1 VILKNFINL
10 FNLNSLLL
18 FILFIYLINNFLI
31 LTQIRKKFLLLLPII
46 LLISGIGFYYNL
58 DGLVMMFLV
67 SELSVILIFIVMFSQ
82 LFNYNYEKI
91 HHNNMYLLIIIFI
104 LNFNYYEYN
113 LLKYNNYYSYYNIV
127 LNDFYYIYNT
137 YFEKQILITVLIT
150 LIITFYSI
158 FFILLYFNLKK
169 NLYNNKNIKKNL
181 YLLRKQNIIHQ
192 SNYNTKIRFFKN

>member
-1 VILKNFINL
+1 MILKNFINL
-10 FNLNSLLL
+10 FNLNSLFL
-18 FILFIYLINNFLI
+18 FIIFIYLINSFLI
-31 LTQIRKKFLLLLPII
+31 LNQIRKKFLLLLPII

-82 LFNYNYEKI
+82 LFNYNYEKTTQ
-91 HHNNMYLLIIIFI
+91 NNVTIVFIIFI

-113 LLKYNNYYSYYNIV
+113 IIKHTSYYSYYNII

-137 YFEKQILITVLIT
+137 YFEKQILITILIT

-169 NLYNNKNIKKNL
+169 NIYNIKNIKKNL
-181 YLLRKQNIIHQ
+181 YLLRKQNIVHQ
-192 SNYNTKIRFFKN
+192 SNYNTKVRFFKN

>member
-1 VILKNFINL
+1 MILKNFINL